1 MVDRADIDY
10 IKKMAKD
17 VCHLDRNC
25 DDCNMAYECKAM
37 NFATRFYDAHYRKT
51 EWISVEERLP
61 KEFETVLVFC
71 DTGVR
76 KFQCVSEMI
85 APNGK
90 RWSAVCGFH
99 VTHWMPLPIPPKG
112 DEGK

>member
-1 MVDRADIDY
+1 MNKQIEE
-10 IKKMAKD
+10 KAKA
-17 VCHLDRNC
+17 VCCLDRTC
-25 DDCNMAYECKAM
+25 DECMTSFECKAM
-37 NFATRFYDAHYRKT
+37 MYAKRFYEAGYRKP

-99 VTHWMPLPIPPKG
+99 VTHWMPLPMPPKG
-112 DEGK
+112 DEGE